1 MCCSCHCFQANY
13 VTKRMHY
20 VSTQPVSFSQ
30 QGCLYQEDQSYALAP
45 LRPVVDGVP
54 LILVGSQFLG
64 HGRMFKWHV
73 DNQPRTQICHS
84 LDQETRSYIIHCKL
98 SKVLD
103 TICHIFFNQRPPS
116 VVAPNSVPIHQ
127 FTFECDGTETNLTD
141 CLTEELPFILN
152 FHLLDVFI
160 TCFTSK

>member
-1 MCCSCHCFQANY
+1 MEECSSGMQTISQGHKFAIHWIRKPNH
-13 VTKRMHY
+13 TLFI
-20 VSTQPVSFSQ
+20 VSFQ
-30 QGCLYQEDQSYALAP
+30 KYW
-45 LRPVVDGVP
+45 
-54 LILVGSQFLG
+54 ILFV
-64 HGRMFKWHV
+64 
-73 DNQPRTQICHS
+73 
-84 LDQETRSYIIHCKL
+84 
-98 SKVLD
+98 
-103 TICHIFFNQRPPS
+103 IFFYQRPPS